1 MLFWETK
8 SSDDNWQKSDLMYKH
23 FDSSSEARGWWINNV
38 TDIHSYPLSCPSN
51 TATGWTWS
59 FVSQSESVIAETLA
73 SSGTDRGAKT
83 LPMGEDLLAA
93 YTTEMMFLTAK
104 AAPGGGAGVWY
115 ISINSS
121 DDWRLCLFRM
131 FKNLKETLTWERDVQ
146 DKVLEA
152 FQVFYK

>member
-8 SSDDNWQKSDLMYKH
+8 SSDDNWQKSVLMYKH
-23 FDSSSEARGWWINNV
+23 FDSSSEARGCWQ
-38 TDIHSYPLSCPSN
+38 LSSPVHQTAA

-59 FVSQSESVIAETLA
+59 FVSQSESVVTETLA

-83 LPMGEDLLAA
+83 LPMGEDLLPA

-104 AAPGGGAGVWY
+104 ADQEEQVFGTFLSTVVMIGDSACSGCLK
-115 ISINSS
+115 I
-121 DDWRLCLFRM
+121 WR
-131 FKNLKETLTWERDVQ
+131 KLTWQRHVQ

>member
-8 SSDDNWQKSDLMYKH
+8 SSDDNWQKSVLMYKH

-51 TATGWTWS
+51 TCHSDWMDLI
-59 FVSQSESVIAETLA
+59 FCESVWKCRRRDVGVFWDWQRSKNSAD
-73 SSGTDRGAKT
+73 GRGFT
-83 LPMGEDLLAA
+83 PRVHYRDDV
-93 YTTEMMFLTAK
+93 
-104 AAPGGGAGVWY
+104 GAGVWY